1 MKRQAR
7 DWEIILTNSIFDK
20 GFVSRIHKELLKLT
34 ENPIFKMGK

>member
-7 DWEIILTNSIFDK
+7 DWEIIFDK

-34 ENPIFKMGK
+34 ENPILKMGK